1 MDRKV
6 TLLMVLSGFGISK
19 ETNGNAIKNAKIPTI
34 NKLKKQYPNSVLNA
48 SGKYVRITRRT
59 NRKFWNR

>member
-6 TLLMVLSGFGISK
+6 TLLMVLSGFGISE

-34 NKLKKQYPNSVLNA
+34 DKLKKQYPNSVLNA

-59 NRKFWNR
+59 NRKF

>member
-59 NRKFWNR
+59 NRKF